1 MARTFLDKAIDQFL
15 TLHLINDAFCRWDLP
30 LLPNTK
36 LQKLVFLSEKA
47 MIDERE
53 KGFNFY
59 FIKLIHG
66 PFSQELE
73 DDLGK
78 LVENGFIDDKGLR
91 PTSNSQVI
99 LDDFGDL
106 IQKNPLF
113 VEKVNAVNS
122 QYAGLSLQKLLEII
136 YAMPWGKGKGRT
148 IADLPQRTPMLYP
161 MKPEIVKTAF
171 QVTKDEAENLLINF
185 DTDAIKDLSEAMRD
199 AREGKWRTYE
209 QVFSDV

>member
-1 MARTFLDKAIDQFL
+1 MARTLLEKAIDQFL
-15 TLHLINDAFCRWDLP
+15 TLYLINDAFCRWDLP

-73 DDLGK
+73 NDLGK
-78 LVENGFIDDKGLR
+78 LVENGFIDDKELR
-91 PTSNSQVI
+91 PTSNTKAI
-99 LDDFGDL
+99 LDDFGDMVL
-106 IQKNPLF
+106 KNPTFL
-113 VEKVNAVNS
+113 EKVNIVNK
-122 QYAGLSLQKLLEII
+122 QFAGMPLHKLLEIV
-136 YAMPWGKGKGRT
+136 YAMSWGESQT

-161 MKPEIVKTAF
+161 MKPEIVRTGF
-171 QVTKDEAENLLINF
+171 QITEHEAESLLMNF
-185 DTDAIKDLSEAMRD
+185 DPDAIKDLSEAMRD

-209 QVFSDV
+209 QVFSGV